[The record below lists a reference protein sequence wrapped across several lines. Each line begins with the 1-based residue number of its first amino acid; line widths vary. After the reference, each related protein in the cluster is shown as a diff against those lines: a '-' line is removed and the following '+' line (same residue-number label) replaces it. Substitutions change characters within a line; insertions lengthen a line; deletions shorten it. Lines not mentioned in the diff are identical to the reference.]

1 MESIP
6 ETSRTE
12 VSRPTGGTLAGIDI
26 SRIPWWALIL
36 LAAGLILTYLIFA
49 DEQYADTFNY
59 LKDGLVVTIRIT
71 LFSFTISIVVGLLLG
86 MMRTSKNVIL
96 FNFATLY
103 VEIIRGIPMIVL
115 ILYVA
120 FVVVELGEGLVN
132 ALGNWGLALQTPA
145 LMGIFQ
151 PLADFQSRDVSF
163 ELRAIL
169 ALGLGYGAYEA
180 EVFRAGIQSIGR
192 GQIEAARS
200 LGMNYF
206 QTMRFVV
213 LPQAI
218 RRVLPPLG
226 NDLISLLKD
235 SALATVLAV
244 NELTQLGR
252 KRRSSTFRALETFNV
267 LVYLYLAMTLILS
280 AGVRILENRMKFEE

>member
-145 LMGIFQ
+145 LMVIFQ

-163 ELRAIL
+163 EVRAIL

-180 EVFRAGIQSIGR
+180 EVFRAGIQSISR

>member
-145 LMGIFQ
+145 LMVIFQ

>member
-145 LMGIFQ
+145 LMVIFQ

-163 ELRAIL
+163 EVRAIL

-235 SALATVLAV
+235 LALATVLAV

-267 LVYLYLAMTLILS
+267 LVYLYLAMTLVLS

>member
-96 FNFATLY
+96 FNFSTLY

-145 LMGIFQ
+145 LMVIFQ

-163 ELRAIL
+163 EVRAIL

-267 LVYLYLAMTLILS
+267 LVYLYLAMTLVLS

>member
-1 MESIP
+1 METTT
-6 ETSRTE
+6 ETAQSE
-12 VSRPTGGTLAGIDI
+12 VSRPAGLTLGGIDL
-26 SRIPWWALIL
+26 RRVPWWAVIL
-36 LAAGLILTYLIFA
+36 LASGLILTYLIFTN
-49 DEQYADTFNY
+49 EQYADTFNF
-59 LKDGLVVTIRIT
+59 LKVGLVVTLRIT
-71 LFSFTISIVVGLLLG
+71 MFSFAISLVVGLLLG
-86 MMRTSKNVIL
+86 MMRTSKNVFF
-96 FNFATLY
+96 FNFSTLY
-103 VEIIRGIPMIVL
+103 VEVIRGIPMIVL

-120 FVVVELGEGLVN
+120 FVVVELGEVAVN
-132 ALGNWGLALQTPA
+132 AVGEWGLALPTQA
-145 LMGIFQ
+145 LNGMFQ
-151 PLADFQSRDVSF
+151 LLADFQSRNVSF
-163 ELRAIL
+163 EARAIL

-200 LGMNYF
+200 LGMNYL

-267 LVYLYLAMTLILS
+267 LVFMYLGMTLILS
-280 AGVRILENRMKFEE
+280 AGVRYLEHRMKFEE

>member
-1 MESIP
+1 MESTP
-6 ETSRTE
+6 KTAQTE
-12 VSRPTGGTLAGIDI
+12 VSRPTGRMFGDIDLG
-26 SRIPWWALIL
+26 RVPWWAVVL
-36 LAAGLILTYLIFA
+36 LVTGLILAYLIFA
-49 DEQYADTFNY
+49 DEQYADTFNF
-59 LKDGLVVTIRIT
+59 LKDGLIVTIRIT
-71 LFSFTISIVVGLLLG
+71 TVSFAISIVVGLLLG
-86 MMRTSKNVIL
+86 MMRTSKNVFL
-96 FNFATLY
+96 FNFSTLY

-132 ALGNWGLALQTPA
+132 ALGNWGLMLGTQALDG
-145 LMGIFQ
+145 LFQ
-151 PLADFQSRDVSF
+151 PLADFQSRNVSF
-163 ELRAIL
+163 EARAIL

-267 LVYLYLAMTLILS
+267 LVFIYLLMTLVLS
-280 AGVRILENRMKFEE
+280 AGVRFLENRMKFEE

>member
-6 ETSRTE
+6 EATRTE
-12 VSRPTGGTLAGIDI
+12 VSRPNRGTLAGIDI

-96 FNFATLY
+96 FNFSTLY

-145 LMGIFQ
+145 LTSIFQ

-163 ELRAIL
+163 EVRAIL

-267 LVYLYLAMTLILS
+267 LVYLYLAMTLVLS